1 MKLKK
6 LLVSLA
12 LLFAFTT
19 YEGTVQAQE
28 ISEPTIEAVEV
39 SNEAEVTSVVPTTNE
54 SETEAQTE
62 SETKEVAA
70 ETIAK
75 TEKSENAPP
84 SEEAQAITANILS
97 ELTQDEDGR
106 IAVSEAGFNAF
117 RSVMA
122 SPTNNILTREK
133 LDGYSIYYNVQMD
146 GGNTEGWETSVYVY
160 KINGEY
166 VFCLEPLVSAAIDE
180 SYEGSEIPLD
190 GTFTLPNSAKGY
202 AAGVTITPEL
212 GKRLEKIRVIGLG
225 ATNQTFQ
232 DALFAGLMMWEEI
245 LPGKFSIDYTSQWN
259 RPNFLAE
266 KRAEYEAFKRLAN
279 HAIDTYINHT
289 SWTETT
295 HNLDK
300 GQSINLVDK
309 NNIFPQLIIPSEQN
323 GFLFEK
329 VDNSTLKV
337 TAGENAQSG
346 KIIFGADRT
355 NKPKTTIIYRHPG
368 KQTLASLVMRDP
380 IFANINLI
388 VNPPKVGS
396 ILLSKVTSEGQV
408 LPGTEFELLKDNV
421 VVATQTT
428 GQDGKLTFTELL
440 EGLYSVREKDAPQG
454 YVLNTEVKSVNVTAG
469 QQAVVD
475 FVNQVQKGLIEI
487 AKVSRKNGTVMI
499 NERYSLAG
507 AEFGVFKGTEQI
519 GTIITD
525 EAGKGRLEN
534 LALGNYTVRELKAP
548 KGFLKTDEVFEVNLT
563 AENKT
568 DAVFSK
574 LVTIANDEILGR
586 IKVLKLDKET
596 GSTLANAVYGIYDVN
611 NKEVAR
617 LTTDNNGYAIS
628 SLLPLAT
635 YKVKELSAPYGY
647 ILDAVAQ
654 AVNLVDSSTKEM
666 TFRNIPQKGLI
677 EIAKVSRKNGTKM
690 INESYSLAGAEFGVF
705 SNGYL
710 VSKIVTDETGKG
722 RLADL
727 ALGNYTVKEIKAP
740 KGFLLSDKVFE
751 VVLTS
756 TNQLSSVFSKEVI
769 VANEE
774 AFGRIKLVK
783 KDHEIDTKLSGA
795 KFNIVDATG
804 KVVDTVVTGKDGVA
818 YSKELPFGSYKAIE
832 VEAPKG
838 YVLSNKE
845 IDFTLAYKDQVTKL
859 VEVARTIL
867 NVEFPPEIGT
877 TLTGLEGE
885 KAVDPLKE
893 TVLKD
898 VVNITGAIVGKWYD
912 IIGHLRVV
920 ETGEKLMYQGKEVAA
935 STRVLAKEPNFT
947 VELFFT
953 FDARDLHGKNVVAFE
968 DAYTGGCHVASE
980 AKIDNP
986 PQTVRIRNPCFKT
999 KANINGEKTVVAGG
1013 KYTVM
1018 DLIMYEDFSPNK
1030 WYEFVGTIAN
1040 PVTKQDLV
1048 INGKVPTGVAY
1059 VRPETENGEAVVEIE
1074 LEDTTGLDGTF
1085 VVLETGS
1092 RLLIDKENPTE
1103 EELKNAKKEV
1113 IAEHKDYEDKEQQF
1127 TIVPPAKPQLPATG
1141 EEDFFSTMFMAVLS
1155 FFGGLLLFFKKE
1167 QQ

>member
-12 LLFAFTT
+12 LLFAFTI

-475 FVNQVQKGLIEI
+475 FVNQV
-487 AKVSRKNGTVMI
+487 
-499 NERYSLAG
+499 
-507 AEFGVFKGTEQI
+507 
-519 GTIITD
+519 
-525 EAGKGRLEN
+525 
-534 LALGNYTVRELKAP
+534 
-548 KGFLKTDEVFEVNLT
+548 
-563 AENKT
+563 
-568 DAVFSK
+568 
-574 LVTIANDEILGR
+574 
-586 IKVLKLDKET
+586 
-596 GSTLANAVYGIYDVN
+596 
-611 NKEVAR
+611 
-617 LTTDNNGYAIS
+617 
-628 SLLPLAT
+628 
-635 YKVKELSAPYGY
+635 
-647 ILDAVAQ
+647 
-654 AVNLVDSSTKEM
+654 
-666 TFRNIPQKGLI
+666 QKGLI